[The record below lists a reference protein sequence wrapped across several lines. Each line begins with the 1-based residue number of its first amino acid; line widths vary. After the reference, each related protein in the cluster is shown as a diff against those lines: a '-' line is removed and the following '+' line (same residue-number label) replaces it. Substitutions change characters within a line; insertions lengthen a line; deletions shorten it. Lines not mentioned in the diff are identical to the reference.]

1 MHSAR
6 RALSLTTERMRE
18 LDGKRTMCF
27 SMGYKYE
34 GGGYQVCDPKRRV
47 VVESIYLVFAD
58 RRPHSTIR
66 VHSPFTR
73 TSLLYNPHL
82 TTPLNCQ
89 RCQLCQRHPRRS
101 YHSRPHQRQRT
112 SMDQRRHLIHAS
124 THHNTSTRALDET
137 TSYGIQRRIL
147 LVRRL

>member
-6 RALSLTTERMRE
+6 RALSLMTVRMRK
-18 LDGKRTMCF
+18 LDDKKTMCF
-27 SMGYKYE
+27 FVVYKYD
-34 GGGYQVCDPKRRV
+34 GGGYQVWDPKRRV
-47 VVESIYLVFAD
+47 VVEFAD
-58 RRPHSTIR
+58 RHPHSTIR
-66 VHSPFTR
+66 VHSPLTR

-89 RCQLCQRHPRRS
+89 RCQRCQLCQMHPRRS

-112 SMDQRRHLIHAS
+112 SMDQRRHLVHAS

-137 TSYGIQRRIL
+137 TSYGIQTQIR
-147 LVRRL
+147 